1 MFLVI
6 GRTFKEAMSNFFR
19 NGWLSLAAVTV
30 LIMSLYILSLMFV
43 ITKTANGILLDVEN
57 KVNVSVYFKSDA
69 TQERMEGLQNELEK
83 NGDVASI
90 NFVSRNQALENFKK
104 NNANEPIIIKSLEEI
119 GDNPLLASLVVK
131 AKDQTKYES
140 IVSAISG
147 SSYKDDIS
155 RVNFGKNKD
164 IIDRL
169 NKIISEIKK
178 FGLGLVILFS
188 VISILIVFNTIRIT
202 IYTHKNEIEVMRLV
216 GASNTFIRLPFVF
229 EGILYGLIATLISTV
244 LVFLTIFLVNSKI
257 STILT
262 SQNLLSVFSHNVL
275 LIIGVQL
282 LVGILLVVISSM
294 IAIRKYLKI

>member
-1 MFLVI
+1 MLLVI

-30 LIMSLYILSLMFV
+30 LILSLYILSLMFV
-43 ITKTANGILLDVEN
+43 VTKTANGILIDVEN

-69 TQERMEGLQNELEK
+69 SDERMRALQNELEK
-83 NGDVASI
+83 NTDVASVE
-90 NFVSRNQALENFKK
+90 FVSREKALENFKK

-131 AKDQTKYES
+131 ANNQTKYET

-147 SSYKDDIS
+147 SNYKEDIS
-155 RVNFGKNKD
+155 RVNYGKNKE

-169 NKIISEIKK
+169 NKIITEIKK
-178 FGLGLVILFS
+178 FGLGLVALFS
-188 VISILIVFNTIRIT
+188 VISVLIVFNTIRIT

-216 GASNTFIRLPFVF
+216 GASNTFIRLPYVF

-244 LVFLTIFLVNSKI
+244 LVFVTIFLVNSKI

-262 SQNLLSVFSHNVL
+262 SQNLLSVFYHNIL
-275 LIIGVQL
+275 IIIGVQL
-282 LVGILLVVISSM
+282 AVGILLGVVSSM

>member
-6 GRTFKEAMSNFFR
+6 GRTFKEALSNFFR

-30 LIMSLYILSLMFV
+30 LILSLYILSLMFV
-43 ITKTANGILLDVEN
+43 VTKTANGILTDVEN

-69 TQERMEGLQNELEK
+69 TPERMEALQNQLEK
-83 NGDVASI
+83 NADVASVD
-90 NFVSRNQALENFKK
+90 FVSREKALENFKR

-119 GDNPLLASLVVK
+119 GDNPLLASLIVK
-131 AKDQTKYES
+131 ANNQTKYDS

-147 SSYKDDIS
+147 SDYKDDIS
-155 RVNFGKNKD
+155 RVNYGKNKE

-169 NKIISEIKK
+169 NKIITEIKK
-178 FGLGLVILFS
+178 FGLGLVVLFS

-229 EGILYGLIATLISTV
+229 EGILYGIIATLISTV
-244 LVFLTIFLVNSKI
+244 FVFVTIFLVNSKI

-262 SQNLLSVFSHNVL
+262 SQNLLSVFYHNVL
-275 LIIGVQL
+275 FIIGVQL
-282 LVGILLVVISSM
+282 AVGIILGVVSSM